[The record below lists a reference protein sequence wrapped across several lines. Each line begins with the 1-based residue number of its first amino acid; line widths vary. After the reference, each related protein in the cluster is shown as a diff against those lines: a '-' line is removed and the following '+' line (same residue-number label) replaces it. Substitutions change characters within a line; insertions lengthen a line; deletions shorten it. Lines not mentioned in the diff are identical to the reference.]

1 MAYFNEEE
9 FGLAEDKAARAKY
22 LLDCDKRVDV
32 TIDVLTIEVTRV
44 VYLSAP
50 DEKPVTAMTAIT
62 NLMQDASDEELI
74 EAVEANLIK
83 AML

>member
-1 MAYFNEEE
+1 MAYFNEKE
-9 FGLAEDKAARAKY
+9 FDLAEDRVARAKY

-50 DEKPVTAMTAIT
+50 DEKPVTAMTDIT
-62 NLMQDASDEELI
+62 NLMQGASDEELI
-74 EAVEANLIK
+74 EAVEANLLK